1 MFISFSLIYKYKDL
15 YIMQDRPIKTI
26 ENVLKIP
33 EKKVKVEREK
43 QKRVITN
50 ETRWNFKQDELN
62 YENQWSLINEIHEKN
77 IQNRE
82 HCELILKQ
90 IHGKISGYR
99 NQDILKK
106 KLDESAFVDEDYI
119 VNAMIKSKNMCFY
132 CKEPV
137 NILYEYV
144 RAPKQWSLDRINNE
158 IGHNKGNVE
167 IACLGC
173 NLRRKT
179 MHHDRYVFTKQLD
192 IKKID

>member
-1 MFISFSLIYKYKDL
+1 MVY
-15 YIMQDRPIKTI
+15 YIMQDHPVRTL
-26 ENVLKIP
+26 ENVLKMP
-33 EKKVKVEREK
+33 EKKVKTEREK
-43 QKRVITN
+43 QKRVITTEN
-50 ETRWNFKQDELN
+50 RWNFKEDELN
-62 YENQWSLINEIHEKN
+62 YENQWALINQIHDKK
-77 IQNRE
+77 IIHRE

-99 NQDILKK
+99 NQDVLKK
-106 KLDESAFVDEDYI
+106 KFDASTFIDEDYVI
-119 VNAMIKSKNMCFY
+119 ETMMKCKNLCFY

-137 NILYEYV
+137 NVLYEIV

>member
-1 MFISFSLIYKYKDL
+1 
-15 YIMQDRPIKTI
+15 MQDRPVKTL
-26 ENVLKIP
+26 ENVLKMP

-62 YENQWSLINEIHEKN
+62 YENQWSLINQIHEKK
-77 IQNRE
+77 IINRE